1 MQGAYE
7 EKSILA
13 RLLLWAH
20 CQTTTLPA
28 SFSSL
33 NCRLPDPTMSAPSD
47 TIASSATASAGSNVG
62 SPTSSTV
69 APPTAAAAAA
79 AAAQQQASPARRQG
93 LMSSITRNI
102 FGTGGRDRSDRSSQI
117 DLVTQEG
124 SIKKEAWTL
133 MSRGNT
139 NKTRMRTLKNLQES
153 PRTSPQPLRRQ
164 LTIKH
169 RFARIFSDNSNN
181 EHMHAA
187 ALVMKNRNLQVS
199 TLEGIWHETQ
209 DMLGDPET
217 KDATLKAIIEL
228 TLTQHTQLGLA
239 LRHTFFEKIRDMGCE
254 DGTIKWLNALSEDC
268 RNVNGFEKAMD
279 FLVADWM
286 QSVLSQEDCPQANK
300 QQPEV
305 RIEFVKSVI
314 QLAEQLVM
322 YNSAFVCEASMIT
335 LVRSSCSRCARLLD
349 PLTSPCLELLT
360 TIQKYSELPRSEL
373 PLLVATLCCLVV
385 INRFCEQAWSV
396 ARNLLNSQLGH
407 RTRNILVEIMKSG
420 QQSLQIPG
428 TDRGRIIRSLRGAV
442 YFMVQSTWGTQKIES
457 VRASPA
463 FVTDAL
469 ECAVGTDPVVCND
482 VLAGIKRLVIKY
494 GREIQ
499 HIAWQR
505 IVRMFHV
512 VHEMIKVDES
522 YLICR
527 PILTS
532 LLDQLEQL
540 YLDFGYSGS
549 SEELFELLESCLD
562 CRCDES
568 ITMIMKYRRKEL
580 SQLQPDWLVHAKQL
594 VEKYADKGFSMTVRK
609 QAIASLQTLY
619 HQCKSVSE
627 HEIVT
632 TLLLPLLGQL
642 IPVEEDCQVQY
653 QMLLTLFDI
662 TRSVSVRPGES
673 ALFDQVLDVIRRM
686 FVDGLSKCFE
696 SSPIGMDGV
705 VNYNSVHQDNRQFGG
720 FCMDNQEIVVR
731 ELDELLM
738 EKWQI
743 LPPHT
748 FKCIIEMLIQNV
760 SKQYRLNQFHEAAS
774 EVRSTIFNVLFTV
787 RACPI
792 TRRLV
797 RYREEDGSPSTAVA
811 NVFIRLYDG
820 KEGEFSWSS
829 IADVTVQALKN
840 DRSWPVTLAII
851 SGLAKVLEYTE
862 MVRTAGDKSILAL
875 VEALLNVTV
884 RAARNDY
891 FYKEFDETMIE
902 KSRKEATQE
911 RLRLLPIV
919 LATLIG
925 FTNENRSE
933 NRSHE
938 LCRQIVDYVK
948 QGSVEAIIASSI
960 ALQRVPDGFA
970 SFGPLFVE
978 LLSSQEPVH
987 GRAIPVLEFFSDA
1000 AHVEQFHKFFLYDH
1014 YRQVTDCLAP
1024 YTIVEYYNPY
1034 IVTLAHRAL
1043 MMWFSLVPTKMR
1055 PDVRIMMMDRVH
1067 RAMEYY
1073 YPKGMSRQPSG
1084 DGRNEASSMYVLGGA
1099 PDTPPPM
1106 GGAVTAR
1113 ASASE
1118 EISEEIERALGAFF
1132 WLGKIDDVVDDP
1144 ATEKMVEMAQEH
1156 FLVNDHILSV
1166 RTLAEKE
1173 EDDVFTPEATSSSST
1188 STPTTSSAAAAAT
1201 TERGSRE
1208 EGRETPKQS
1217 FADQRRRY
1225 QSAIQSA
1232 SNRPFDGRRAMDDM
1246 DAERSRERSSTAS
1259 RQVSLPQVTFTQL
1272 TVRSMYGKRSWM
1284 MKSLELVH
1292 IDYEMIRG
1300 ISEDATTLMQ
1310 HVAGLPTAALV
1321 GKKNDDQVA
1330 TRLRNLDRVPG
1341 LELFAIGVL
1350 YKGVGQTTEADF
1362 LKNVYGSERYNKF
1375 IKNLGD
1381 VRSLINNPGGL
1392 IKGKHGKYTYEYKD
1406 PISRIVFLIASLM
1419 PTTPNDPQCNEK
1431 KKLIGN
1437 NYVMVLFNESGA
1449 PYQLQNNAFVH
1460 ATIEIIPVDSCNCM
1474 VFVHARPEVLCWI
1487 GLRKVVLTDS
1497 LAARAVRQIVIRANL
1512 AVNVYRSTQET
1523 PEMPYLAMSIARLR
1537 MIRALKDKCQ
1547 PVAPAT
1553 NS

>member
-1 MQGAYE
+1 MTGRSQ
-7 EKSILA
+7 
-13 RLLLWAH
+13 
-20 CQTTTLPA
+20 TLPA

-47 TIASSATASAGSNVG
+47 TIASSAIASAGSNDTQMHETPALAIALDAIVSLGADIVG
-62 SPTSSTV
+62 SGRRQFNPGV
-69 APPTAAAAAA
+69 AP
-79 AAAQQQASPARRQG
+79 
-93 LMSSITRNI
+93 IT
-102 FGTGGRDRSDRSSQI
+102 
-117 DLVTQEG
+117 
-124 SIKKEAWTL
+124 
-133 MSRGNT
+133 
-139 NKTRMRTLKNLQES
+139 S

-181 EHMHAA
+181 AHMHAA

-300 QQPEV
+300 
-305 RIEFVKSVI
+305 VI

-349 PLTSPCLELLT
+349 PLTSPCLDLLT

-696 SSPIGMDGV
+696 SSPIGMDGI

-797 RYREEDGSPSTAVA
+797 RYREEDGSPPTAVA

-925 FTNENRSE
+925 YTNENRSE

-1055 PDVRIMMMDRVH
+1055 PDVRTMMMDRVH

-1118 EISEEIERALGAFF
+1118 ENLKVGEFKPMGQCFALGVIISEEIERALGAFF

-1173 EDDVFTPEATSSSST
+1173 EDDVFTPAAASSSST
-1188 STPTTSSAAAAAT
+1188 STPTTSSGAAAAAAAT

-1272 TVRSMYGKRSWM
+1272 TVRSMYGNLASA
-1284 MKSLELVH
+1284 SDVH
-1292 IDYEMIRG
+1292 
-1300 ISEDATTLMQ
+1300 
-1310 HVAGLPTAALV
+1310 
-1321 GKKNDDQVA
+1321 
-1330 TRLRNLDRVPG
+1330 
-1341 LELFAIGVL
+1341 
-1350 YKGVGQTTEADF
+1350 
-1362 LKNVYGSERYNKF
+1362 
-1375 IKNLGD
+1375 
-1381 VRSLINNPGGL
+1381 
-1392 IKGKHGKYTYEYKD
+1392 
-1406 PISRIVFLIASLM
+1406 
-1419 PTTPNDPQCNEK
+1419 
-1431 KKLIGN
+1431 
-1437 NYVMVLFNESGA
+1437 
-1449 PYQLQNNAFVH
+1449 
-1460 ATIEIIPVDSCNCM
+1460 PVDREEH
-1474 VFVHARPEVLCWI
+1474 V
-1487 GLRKVVLTDS
+1487 RKTKLDDEEPG
-1497 LAARAVRQIVIRANL
+1497 AGAH
-1512 AVNVYRSTQET
+1512 
-1523 PEMPYLAMSIARLR
+1523 
-1537 MIRALKDKCQ
+1537 
-1547 PVAPAT
+1547 
-1553 NS
+1553 

>member
-1 MQGAYE
+1 
-7 EKSILA
+7 
-13 RLLLWAH
+13 
-20 CQTTTLPA
+20 
-28 SFSSL
+28 
-33 NCRLPDPTMSAPSD
+33 MSAPSE
-47 TIASSATASAGSNVG
+47 TVASSATVSGGSNVG
-62 SPTSSTV
+62 SPTSTAV
-69 APPTAAAAAA
+69 GPPSAAAAAT
-79 AAAQQQASPARRQG
+79 AQQQASPARRQG

-102 FGTGGRDRSDRSSQI
+102 FGTGGRDRSDRHSLI

-139 NKTRMRTLKNLQES
+139 NKTRVRTLQNLQEPS
-153 PRTSPQPLRRQ
+153 PRTSPQLMRRQ
-164 LTIKH
+164 STLKH
-169 RFARIFSDNSNN
+169 RFARIF
-181 EHMHAA
+181 EG
-187 ALVMKNRNLQVS
+187 VMKNRNLQVS
-199 TLEGIWHETQ
+199 TLEGIWHESK
-209 DMLGDPET
+209 DMLSDPET

-228 TLTQHTQLGLA
+228 TITQHQQLGLA

-279 FLVADWM
+279 FLVAEWM
-286 QSVLSQEDCPQANK
+286 QSVLSQEDCPEAYK
-300 QQPEV
+300 
-305 RIEFVKSVI
+305 VI

-322 YNSAFVCEASMIT
+322 YNSAFVCEDSMTT

-349 PLTSPCLELLT
+349 PLTSPCLDLLT

-373 PLLVATLCCLVV
+373 PLIVATLCCLVV
-385 INRFCEQAWSV
+385 VERFCDQSWSV

-428 TDRGRIIRSLRGAV
+428 TDKGRVIRSLRGAV

-482 VLAGIKRLVIKY
+482 VLAGIRRLVMKF

-540 YLDFGYSGS
+540 YLDQYYSGS
-549 SEELFELLESCLD
+549 SDELFELLESCLD
-562 CRCDES
+562 CRCDDS
-568 ITMIMKYRRKEL
+568 IAMIMKYRGKEL
-580 SQLQPDWLVHAKQL
+580 SHLQPDWLQQAKAL
-594 VEKYADKGFSMTVRK
+594 VEKYADKGFSRAVRK
-609 QAIASLQTLY
+609 QAISSLQSLY

-642 IPVEEDCQVQY
+642 IPVEEECEVQY

-673 ALFDQVLDVIRRM
+673 ALFDQVLEVIRRM
-686 FVDGLSKCFE
+686 FVDGLPKCFE
-696 SSPIGMDGV
+696 ASPIDTDGA
-705 VNYNSVHQDNRQFGG
+705 VNYSTNIVHQDNRQWGG
-720 FCMDNQEIVVR
+720 FCMENQEIVVR

-743 LPPHT
+743 LPPAT
-748 FKCIIEMLIQNV
+748 FRAILEMLMQNV
-760 SKQYRLNQFHEAAS
+760 AKQYQLCQFDEAGS
-774 EVRSTIFNVLFTV
+774 EVRAAVFAVLFTV

-792 TRRLV
+792 TKRLI
-797 RYREEDGSPSTAVA
+797 RLREEDATQPMAVP
-811 NVFIRLYDG
+811 NVFIRLFDG
-820 KEGEFSWSS
+820 REGEFSWNS
-829 IADVTVQALKN
+829 IAELTVHALKN
-840 DRSWPVTLAII
+840 DRSWPVTLAIL
-851 SGLAKVLEYTE
+851 SGLGKVLDYTE
-862 MVRTAGDKSILAL
+862 MIRTAGDKSISSL
-875 VEALLNVTV
+875 VEALLAVTN
-884 RAARNDY
+884 RAEKGDY
-891 FYKEFDETMIE
+891 FYKEYDESMIE
-902 KSRKEATQE
+902 KSRREANGE
-911 RLRLLPIV
+911 RFRLLPLV
-919 LATLIG
+919 LANLMCFIG
-925 FTNENRSE
+925 SSGWE

-938 LCRQIVDYVK
+938 FCRQIVEYVK
-948 QGSVEAIIASSI
+948 QGSVEAITASSI

-970 SFGPLFVE
+970 SFAPLFVE
-978 LLSSQEPVH
+978 LLSKHEPLH
-987 GRAIPVLEFFSDA
+987 GRAIPVLEFFADA
-1000 AHVEQFHKFFLYDH
+1000 AHVEQFHKFFQLDH
-1014 YRQVTDCLAP
+1014 FRQVTDCLAP
-1024 YTIVEYYNPY
+1024 YIIVEYYNPF
-1034 IVTLAHRAL
+1034 IVAFAHRAL
-1043 MMWFSLVPTKMR
+1043 MMWFSLVPEKMR
-1055 PDVRIMMMDRVH
+1055 PEIRRLMMDRVQ
-1067 RAMEYY
+1067 RAMEHY

-1106 GGAVTAR
+1106 GGTVTTR
-1113 ASASE
+1113 TSAAG
-1118 EISEEIERALGAFF
+1118 EISEEIERALSAFF
-1132 WLGKIDDVVDDP
+1132 WLGKIDDVVEDSLPD
-1144 ATEKMVEMAQEH
+1144 KMEELAQEH
-1156 FLVNDHILSV
+1156 FLVNDHILTV
-1166 RTLAEKE
+1166 RTLVEKDR
-1173 EDDVFTPEATSSSST
+1173 EDLDDAFYPPHPFGSSN
-1188 STPTTSSAAAAAT
+1188 STPTSASTAAT
-1201 TERGSRE
+1201 SK
-1208 EGRETPKQS
+1208 EGDASGTPKT

-1232 SNRPFDGRRAMDDM
+1232 SNRPSDGRRAMDDM

-1259 RQVSLPQVTFTQL
+1259 RQISLPQVTYTQL
-1272 TVRSMYGKRSWM
+1272 IVRSMYGRRSWLM
-1284 MKSLELVH
+1284 RSLELVH
-1292 IDYEMIRG
+1292 VDYEMVRG
-1300 ISEDATTLMQ
+1300 ISEDATSLMQ
-1310 HVAGLPTAALV
+1310 HVAGLPTACLV

-1330 TRLRNLDRVPG
+1330 TRLRNLDRLPG
-1341 LELFAIGVL
+1341 LELFAVGVL
-1350 YKGVGQTTEADF
+1350 YKGVGQTCDADY

-1375 IKNLGD
+1375 VKLLGD
-1381 VRSLINNPGGL
+1381 VRSLTNCPGGL

-1437 NYVMVLFNESGA
+1437 NFVMVLFNESGA
-1449 PYQLQNNAFVH
+1449 PYQMQQNAFVH
-1460 ATIEIIPVDSCNCM
+1460 ATIEITPVDTHNCM
-1474 VFVHARPEVLCWI
+1474 VFVHARPEVICWI
-1487 GLRKVVLTDS
+1487 GLRKVVLTDA
-1497 LAARAVRQIVIRANL
+1497 LAARIVRQLVIRANL
-1512 AVNVYRSTQET
+1512 AVNVFRSLQENVNQ
-1523 PEMPYLAMSIARLR
+1523 PYISLSILRLR

-1547 PVAPAT
+1547 PVAPNTA
-1553 NS
+1553 S